1 MVSNDIGQTE
11 TQCDSFVWNSPEMI
25 QSWTA
30 EKSSFR
36 DSARLSAIYMSSF
49 ASSILQKGNSPNARL
64 RPWRNHFKTWPTDY
78 TTHPQTVAQVLT
90 IGKGI
95 SLLNCVLELISGS
108 DRLKRIDSRE
118 AEVETTRLTPNRNS
132 VLKNWSEP
140 TEATNRRWGWTW
152 AARRR
157 AWMNLIYGL
166 GGTI

>member
-49 ASSILQKGNSPNARL
+49 ASSIAQKGNSPNATL

-118 AEVETTRLTPNRNS
+118 AEVETTRLLVVTQSWKTGANP
-132 VLKNWSEP
+132 
-140 TEATNRRWGWTW
+140 
-152 AARRR
+152 RRR
-157 AWMNLIYGL
+157 RIVDEDELEQPVDVPEWI
-166 GGTI
+166 